1 MNISS
6 AGGAAGA
13 GSAAAAGKGRTS
25 TISSLLG
32 VWALFLAFLLL
43 QIGNGLQ
50 RILLP
55 MRAESEGFGAGSMG
69 MVMGVHFA
77 GFLLGAKGIT
87 RALAS
92 VGHIRVFAAL
102 ASTASTAVLIN
113 AVLVLPEIGR
123 AHV

>member
-50 RILLP
+50 RLSLI
-55 MRAESEGFGAGSMG
+55 
-69 MVMGVHFA
+69 
-77 GFLLGAKGIT
+77 
-87 RALAS
+87 
-92 VGHIRVFAAL
+92 HI
-102 ASTASTAVLIN
+102 
-113 AVLVLPEIGR
+113 
-123 AHV
+123 